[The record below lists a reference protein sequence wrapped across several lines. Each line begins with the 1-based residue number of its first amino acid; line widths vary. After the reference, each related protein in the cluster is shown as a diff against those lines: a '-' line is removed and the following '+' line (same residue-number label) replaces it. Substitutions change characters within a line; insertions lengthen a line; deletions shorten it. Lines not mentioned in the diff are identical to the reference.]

1 MELLTSIASL
11 FFFDIIGIGCFS
23 CNLRLLISGY
33 EEEFA
38 LLDDSV
44 QGLQSL
50 IRNCEQR
57 DEEEETKVHRW
68 VI

>member
-11 FFFDIIGIGCFS
+11 LFFDIIGIGCFS

-38 LLDDSV
+38 LLDDS
-44 QGLQSL
+44 
-50 IRNCEQR
+50 
-57 DEEEETKVHRW
+57 D
-68 VI
+68 

>member
-11 FFFDIIGIGCFS
+11 LFFDIIGIGRFG

-38 LLDDSV
+38 LLDDS
-44 QGLQSL
+44 
-50 IRNCEQR
+50 
-57 DEEEETKVHRW
+57 D
-68 VI
+68 